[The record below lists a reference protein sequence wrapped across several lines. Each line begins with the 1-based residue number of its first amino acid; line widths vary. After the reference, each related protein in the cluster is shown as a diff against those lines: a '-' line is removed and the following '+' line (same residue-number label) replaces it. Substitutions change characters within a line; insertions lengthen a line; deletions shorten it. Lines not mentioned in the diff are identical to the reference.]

1 MNKRQGLSPISKPRF
16 FYGWYMVAASWV
28 LVFLISAVAV
38 SVFFKPMLED
48 FGWDRATLS
57 SVQTVALIVF
67 TVASPFLGRLIDR
80 VGPRIMIFICIV
92 PQVLSNVINGVA
104 TNIWHLYLAR
114 FFYGI
119 NVLPSTQILI
129 NKWFLKKRGTAL
141 GIVATGMPLGTMI
154 LVPFSQYLIL
164 TWGWRPTMLFWA
176 AVMFVIM
183 LPLALNIK
191 DNPEEK
197 GYGPD
202 RESLNEA
209 MPFDPPK
216 RDNTALAAKAE
227 EKTGSSLSEAVKTR
241 SFWFMAMA
249 HFICGTGCGFMMTH
263 IVIFATD
270 MGYSEMIG
278 ASLVSVQGGL
288 NLVGVLATGY
298 LSDRIARS
306 KVLSLTHFVRSISFA
321 TIVIFILLGGDSLW
335 ILYAAMAFFGFG
347 WFTTAPL
354 QAGLVADLFG
364 SLRMGTILGVVVSC
378 HMLGMAIGAFAGGA
392 IFESTNSYYLV
403 FLTQG
408 LLEFLAVIF
417 ALSIRHK
424 KHYIAI
430 ESP

>member
-1 MNKRQGLSPISKPRF
+1 MNKRQELSPISKPRF

-67 TVASPFLGRLIDR
+67 TVASPFLGRFIDR

-129 NKWFLKKRGTAL
+129 NKWFVKKRGTAL

-176 AVMFVIM
+176 AVVFVIM

-202 RESLNEA
+202 RESLNKA